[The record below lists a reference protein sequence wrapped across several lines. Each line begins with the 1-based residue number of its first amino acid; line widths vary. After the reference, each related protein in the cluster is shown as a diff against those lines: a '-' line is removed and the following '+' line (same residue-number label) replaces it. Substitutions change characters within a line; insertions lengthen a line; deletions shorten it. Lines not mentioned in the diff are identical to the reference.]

1 MPRMAQ
7 VNRLLKETFADCSIE
22 AAKMAIS
29 QSTLNKEQIEL
40 ILSSKGLTGNILETT
55 TAELANTT
63 ATNAMAATEG
73 TATTA
78 TVGFGTAIKGL
89 GASLKALAVAHPI
102 LLAITVTLGAIAG
115 AVKIVD
121 ALTTSMKEQREA
133 FENAQQD
140 YTDACTKLDEL
151 KTKLSETTNRIAE
164 LIEKSNNGTITL
176 VEQAELDKLEASLV
190 NQYNDIIEYIKKYYP
205 DTTYSSIQQ
214 QYIGWSNITS
224 VYYNII
230 DLYSY
235 LNSSM
240 MPTWKQQ
247 DKTAASQLALL
258 TPSNLSPVAVT
269 DVSKISV
276 YTANNAVLAMA
287 KAIIDTSIYTI
298 GGWNIND
305 EAIYHDQGNYRVYLQ
320 KATSPDTWTFSCQEK
335 RDGVYYANFY
345 IKQNGEMYAS
355 NAKITG
361 EINATKLT
369 ASGYGWSGGSTY
381 KMVASLIGGEMK
393 ISNETDGSYF
403 SIQGHGVF
411 ARNNRNFNTLTLI
424 SNSKDGSADGMT
436 ITGESGT
443 EVQVLRDGIKMW
455 HMPNRTKMTW
465 IGKGEISIDTGGTR
479 SFSDAALSVFGDIK
493 ATGIYC
499 MHGTEQRKMAV
510 VLNRLEASNSDI
522 SMSWDGQFLR
532 FWVDDTVINTWD
544 NDNKTWC

>member
-1 MPRMAQ
+1 MATGDC
-7 VNRLLKETFADCSIE
+7 NIGGDTFSYNAVKKKLQIKNVDIE
-22 AAKMAIS
+22 WS
-29 QSTLNKEQIEL
+29 
-40 ILSSKGLTGNILETT
+40 TT
-55 TAELANTT
+55 TSPDISDVN
-63 ATNAMAATEG
+63 
-73 TATTA
+73 
-78 TVGFGTAIKGL
+78 GL
-89 GASLKALAVAHPI
+89 SDKI
-102 LLAITVTLGAIAG
+102 NSINNSIA
-115 AVKIVD
+115 D
-121 ALTTSMKEQREA
+121 NS
-133 FENAQQD
+133 
-140 YTDACTKLDEL
+140 
-151 KTKLSETTNRIAE
+151 
-164 LIEKSNNGTITL
+164 
-176 VEQAELDKLEASLV
+176 
-190 NQYNDIIEYIKKYYP
+190 KK
-205 DTTYSSIQQ
+205 
-214 QYIGWSNITS
+214 ITS
-224 VYYNII
+224 VSQTAGKITWLVASGNSQASMTLTDKLYELMAENINLKGKVTFECF
-230 DLYSY
+230 D
-235 LNSSM
+235 SSAQSKI
-240 MPTWKQQ
+240 TNAQ
-247 DKTAASQLALL
+247 KTADDIASNIYI
-258 TPSNLSPVAVT
+258 SNST
-269 DVSKISV
+269 TINGGKIATNSI
-276 YTANNAVLAMA
+276 TANAINIDDLNAF
-287 KAIIDTSIYTI
+287 KATI

-335 RDGVYYANFY
+335 RDGVYYGNFY

>member
-1 MPRMAQ
+1 
-7 VNRLLKETFADCSIE
+7 
-22 AAKMAIS
+22 
-29 QSTLNKEQIEL
+29 
-40 ILSSKGLTGNILETT
+40 
-55 TAELANTT
+55 
-63 ATNAMAATEG
+63 
-73 TATTA
+73 
-78 TVGFGTAIKGL
+78 
-89 GASLKALAVAHPI
+89 
-102 LLAITVTLGAIAG
+102 
-115 AVKIVD
+115 
-121 ALTTSMKEQREA
+121 MK
-133 FENAQQD
+133 
-140 YTDACTKLDEL
+140 
-151 KTKLSETTNRIAE
+151 
-164 LIEKSNNGTITL
+164 
-176 VEQAELDKLEASLV
+176 
-190 NQYNDIIEYIKKYYP
+190 
-205 DTTYSSIQQ
+205 
-214 QYIGWSNITS
+214 QYIMTKVI
-224 VYYNII
+224 
-230 DLYSY
+230 
-235 LNSSM
+235 
-240 MPTWKQQ
+240 
-247 DKTAASQLALL
+247 
-258 TPSNLSPVAVT
+258 
-269 DVSKISV
+269 
-276 YTANNAVLAMA
+276 
-287 KAIIDTSIYTI
+287 
-298 GGWNIND
+298 
-305 EAIYHDQGNYRVYLQ
+305 RVYLQ

-335 RDGVYYANFY
+335 RDGVYYGNFY

-532 FWVDDTVINTWD
+532 FWVDDTIINTWD